1 MPGQPL
7 STEEYFETTEPT
19 SLALSQSTLAL
30 IERLTATL
38 NPAQLADKRLAA
50 TAMARAAALFGELA
64 NLTGNFWNT
73 RDSQSNLMLS
83 KFVYNG
89 AVGLIPGTT
98 LEQHGA
104 TDFFARDILGA
115 LDDQYVVDQ
124 LEQVRKGRPISLMG
138 YISGGTSQAGQIGIQ
153 LDPALLYIAAPQSNR
168 LYKAIAHCAYLLLQN
183 GFDLHKPVVMHAELN
198 NRYGIS
204 HTQKMEY
211 ELLRAVGVPLD
222 ELPRYRT
229 QVYLTM
235 PQVLPCNEDL
245 LCEDLIHHDLDYW
258 AKQQ

>member
-1 MPGQPL
+1 MQGQPPP
-7 STEEYFETTEPT
+7 TVEYIETTAAT
-19 SLALSQSTLAL
+19 SPALSQGTLAL

-38 NPAQLADKRLAA
+38 TLTQLADKRLAV
-50 TAMARAAALFGELA
+50 TAMARAAALFGDLA
-64 NLTGNFWNT
+64 NSTGNFWDT
-73 RDSQSNLMLS
+73 RDFQGDLMLG

-124 LEQVRKGRPISLMG
+124 LEQVRNNRPISLMG
-138 YISGGTSQAGQIGIQ
+138 YISGGTSQIGQIGIQ
-153 LDPALLYIAAPQSNR
+153 LDPALLYQPEPQSKR
-168 LYKAIAHCAYLLLQN
+168 LYKTIIHCAYLLLQN
-183 GFDLHKPVVMHAELN
+183 GFDPHKPVVMHAELN

-204 HTQKMEY
+204 RIQKTEY
-211 ELLRAVGVPLD
+211 ELLRGVGVPLD

-235 PQVLPCNEDL
+235 PQVLPCNDDL
-245 LCEDLIHHDLDYW
+245 LCEDLIHHDLGYW
-258 AKQQ
+258 ARQQ